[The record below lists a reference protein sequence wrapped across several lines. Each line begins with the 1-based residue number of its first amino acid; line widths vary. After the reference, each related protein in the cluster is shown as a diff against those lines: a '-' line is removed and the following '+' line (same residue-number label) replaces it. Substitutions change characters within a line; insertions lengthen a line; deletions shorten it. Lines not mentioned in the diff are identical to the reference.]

1 MRIAVLEDDPAQLAL
16 LIHTLTQQFPLA
28 DEVVACTPFQAGEK
42 LRRALRNEVFD
53 VLMLDWN
60 VPDLD
65 GIDLLRW
72 LRDQQKDDV
81 PVILLSSRSSERDVA
96 EALRFG
102 ADDYIVKPF
111 RPVELC
117 ARVRRLL
124 HRRGPPAPK
133 GTVECFG
140 AWTFDRASLS
150 VTVKSREATHL
161 VRHFTLSDREFRLA
175 LTLFRNAG
183 MSVSRDYL
191 LESAGYGNEQGITS
205 RLLDSHVYRLRNKLG
220 LQSGNGVQL
229 QTIYGQG
236 YRLEMNSTIPTP

>member
-1 MRIAVLEDDPAQLAL
+1 MRIAVLDDNPTQLAL
-16 LIHTLTQQFPLA
+16 LDHTLTHELA
-28 DEVVACTPFQAGEK
+28 LPDEVVSCTPFMAGEK
-42 LRRALRNEVFD
+42 LRHVLRNEVFD
-53 VLMLDWN
+53 LLILDWN

-65 GIDLLRW
+65 GLELLCW
-72 LRDQQKDDV
+72 LRCQQKSEV

-96 EALRFG
+96 EALRIG

-111 RPVELC
+111 RPIELC

-124 HRRGPPAPK
+124 LRRGTPVAK
-133 GTVECFG
+133 EQVERFG

-150 VTVKSREATHL
+150 ATITFSEASTPA
-161 VRHFTLSDREFRLA
+161 RHFSLTDREFRLV

-183 MSVSRDYL
+183 TPVSRDYL
-191 LESAGYGNEQGITS
+191 LESAGYSAEEGVTS

-220 LQSGNGVQL
+220 LQSGNGVCL

-236 YRLEMNSTIPTP
+236 YRLEVDAVSYAP